1 MSWAFLSECTVCR
14 DMRCHKIV
22 DLDTLSVIALRSHRD
37 DNAVLIL
44 NLSYLTR
51 CGGRGGV
58 VTKWHQEEPH
68 MLGPRYKIYNPK
80 WSRKCVVLDYP
91 SVIKPPTL
99 TGWPGIN
106 RYTLSDYSTGLAVAF
121 PYFFLIFFF
130 TERERRWER
139 IRCLFVY
146 CIGYF
151 HFVQTGDILPVN
163 LLNLDLRTNRK
174 WDGRPLGSVKTQG
187 RMCRI

>member
-1 MSWAFLSECTVCR
+1 MSWAFLSESTVCR

-58 VTKWHQEEPH
+58 VTKWHQEEPR

-121 PYFFLIFFF
+121 PYFFLHWTGKEMGTYKMLICLLYWLLSLC
-130 TERERRWER
+130 TDRWHSTSE
-139 IRCLFVY
+139 LA
-146 CIGYF
+146 
-151 HFVQTGDILPVN
+151 
-163 LLNLDLRTNRK
+163 
-174 WDGRPLGSVKTQG
+174 
-187 RMCRI
+187 